1 MEGAVSEIP
10 PVSGGRAGASLGL
23 RQLESLIQPCR
34 YPLSAS
40 LSAWLLYSLQPQTAT
55 SQGRAHSH
63 HQPWGLTSTAPR
75 NRGPSLRL
83 QVLKFWGRAMI
94 HIVVARATGIGSQ
107 RGQFLVVGS
116 LADPTTGVPA
126 KFTASFRGPDET
138 AGRHK
143 KTRLL
148 CSSHTQSGS
157 SAQLQP
163 KPHPSM
169 TDHSGQPSWGFS
181 NS

>member
-1 MEGAVSEIP
+1 MEGAVSETP

-23 RQLESLIQPCR
+23 RWLESLIQPCR

-63 HQPWGLTSTAPR
+63 HQPWGLTSTAPS
-75 NRGPSLRL
+75 NRGPSPRL

-94 HIVVARATGIGSQ
+94 HIMVARATGIGSQ
-107 RGQFLVVGS
+107 RGQFLMVGS

-138 AGRHK
+138 AGRLSSH
-143 KTRLL
+143 T

-157 SAQLQP
+157 SAPLQP